1 MENNEQGRKDWW
13 LLNGCVAPLG
23 SNHDSGSWYITLDL
37 LAMHRVKN
45 MKLVRECGLHHLS
58 VGDRDIWLADD
69 EVKALECIL
78 KDYNADT
85 NNFKRR

>member
-1 MENNEQGRKDWW
+1 
-13 LLNGCVAPLG
+13 
-23 SNHDSGSWYITLDL
+23 
-37 LAMHRVKN
+37 MHRVN
-45 MKLVRECGLHHLS
+45 DIKLVRECGLHHLS

-69 EVKALECIL
+69 EVKALECII